1 MNNCNVRSNSDIVSA
16 MLYVSAKKRPAL
28 TDKWNRFINSLHAI
42 LQKGIASVK
51 KVLSSKYCQ
60 SYAAV
65 CSQRRREPAID
76 SEILNTSRPPRE
88 LQVKV
93 CRNRLR
99 NPLAEKS
106 VYVLGYLFYWVNR
119 KRIQVEK
126 PYYIFLIYLMIMFST
141 NYIVIG

>member
-60 SYAAV
+60 SHAAIS
-65 CSQRRREPAID
+65 SQRRCESAVD
-76 SEILNTSRPPRE
+76 SKILNASRPSGE

-99 NPLAEKS
+99 N
-106 VYVLGYLFYWVNR
+106 
-119 KRIQVEK
+119 
-126 PYYIFLIYLMIMFST
+126 
-141 NYIVIG
+141 